1 LAGLPMVAKER
12 AEELISARQGC
23 GPRHLNSVLNCS
35 SRVWTRSRCLR
46 LHGKLLTMLDQP
58 SMPDDNTKRYA
69 TFPTCHASMLSWTL
83 FDCQVVHPLFAPP
96 HFGARRKHRVP
107 RASSPLQR
115 RWRLVKSLNG
125 SSRPLV
131 LRIPDR
137 RQSPWFPPQ
146 RENFHGAA
154 PLCGYLRKAKCLS
167 PANKFPHTSVGFRCC
182 AMRESVAA
190 IS

>member
-1 LAGLPMVAKER
+1 MPFYLSR
-12 AEELISARQGC
+12 RRISLKVIGGSRGALQVFSLKDLRPPGKGVRCPPIVLQSLLLRTARW
-23 GPRHLNSVLNCS
+23 NCS
-35 SRVWTRSRCLR
+35 TERK
-46 LHGKLLTMLDQP
+46 KLL
-58 SMPDDNTKRYA
+58 R
-69 TFPTCHASMLSWTL
+69 
-83 FDCQVVHPLFAPP
+83 V
-96 HFGARRKHRVP
+96 GARRKRGVP

-125 SSRPLV
+125 SSRPLL